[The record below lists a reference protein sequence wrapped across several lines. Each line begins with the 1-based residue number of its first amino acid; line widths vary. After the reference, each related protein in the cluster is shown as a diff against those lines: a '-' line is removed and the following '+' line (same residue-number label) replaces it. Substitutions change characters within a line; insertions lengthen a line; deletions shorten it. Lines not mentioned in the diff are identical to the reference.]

1 MFRRLSSLFLAL
13 PLLFLAPTSHSQ
25 TISWLNS
32 SWQYRSAVTIANAGG
47 TTLTGYQLN
56 VVLGSGFDFTKA
68 QSNGGDIRFTASDGV
83 TLLPYWIE
91 SWNAGSSSASLWVKV
106 PSIPAAGATVYL
118 YYGNSSA
125 TSAANGFNTFDFF
138 DDFSS
143 GSIDTTKWT
152 VGGGSWSV
160 VTDTLP
166 NGLSGSVLQGTTN
179 TPNNELL
186 YSSSYTGTDYILEAS
201 GKLISGREWGL
212 GARLNGPTNLYSSN
226 FYADL
231 DTTNNLYVYKWV
243 NNNGSNWATQ
253 LGSVAVGT
261 VNLNTWYKVSMA
273 VHSSLIDVSVNG
285 VAWEHTSDAQ
295 FPTGGVAIFGGE
307 NMVAHFSYV
316 RSRKY
321 AATVPTM
328 TIGAVTTNGVSV
340 ASVTVNPTV
349 VVGGTSSQ
357 GTVTLSGPAPTG
369 GATVTLTSS
378 NTAAAQVPAS
388 VVVAAAASSATFTIT
403 TSAVSSSTT
412 SIISASYNG
421 STQTASLGVTAQTI
435 SWLNSSWQYRSA
447 VTIANA
453 GGTTLTNYQLN
464 VVLGSGFD
472 FTKAQSNGGDI
483 RFTASDGVTLLPYW
497 IESWNAGSSSASL
510 WVKVPSIPA
519 AGATVYLYYGNSS
532 ATSAANGFNTFDFFD
547 DFSSGS
553 IDTTKWTVGGGSWSV
568 VTDTL
573 PNGLSGS
580 VLQGTTNTPNNELLY
595 SSSYTG
601 TDYILEASGKL
612 ISGREWGLG
621 ARLNG
626 PTNLYSSNFYADL
639 DTTNNLYVYKWVNNN
654 GSNWATQL
662 GSVAVGT
669 VNLNTWYK
677 VSMAVH
683 SSLIDVSVNGV
694 AWEHTSDAQF
704 PTGGVAIFGGENMVA
719 HFSYVRSRKYAA
731 TVPTM
736 TIGAVTTNGV
746 SVASVTVNPTVVV
759 GGTSSQGTVTLSG
772 PAPTGGATVTLTSSN
787 TAAAQVPAS
796 VVVAAAASSATFT
809 ITTSA
814 VSSPTTSIISAS
826 FGGTKPTASLT
837 IAHGIPTVA
846 SVTLNPASV
855 LGGNTSQGTVTLSG
869 PALSGGATVT
879 LTSSNTAAAQV
890 PASVVVPSAASS
902 ATFTITTSAVT
913 SSTSS
918 VISASYNSSTQ
929 TTTLTVAQVASSSA
943 VLTYHNDNL
952 RTGQNVHETILT
964 TANVNS
970 SKFGKLF
977 SLPVDGPIFAQPL
990 YMPGVTVGTQTHN
1003 LVFVATEHN
1012 SVYAW
1017 DADTASSTPVWHA
1030 SFINPAGGVT
1040 AIPCAEAAGND
1051 CSTITPEFGIT
1062 STPVVDSSTGT
1073 LYVVASTK
1081 EVSGS
1086 TTSYVYRL
1094 HALSIT
1100 TGQEKFG
1107 GPMTIQATSGSA
1119 TLVPKQQLQ
1128 RPGLLLVNG
1137 VVYIGFG
1144 SHGDVSPWYGWLLGY
1159 NASNLQRVMVFN
1171 TAPANGEGAIWQS
1184 GCGPAADASGNIYFN
1199 TGNGPFDANTGG
1211 VDYGDSV
1218 VKLSSS
1224 GTVLDYFT
1232 PYNQATLD
1240 ATDADVGSSG
1250 LVLLPDQT
1258 GTYAHV
1264 LIGAGKQGVIYS
1276 VNRDGM
1282 GKYNAASN
1290 QNIQS
1295 LAGLSSSGLFGSPA
1309 YWNGNVYFAAWNDY
1323 VRAFQVTNG
1332 MIAQTSHSSI
1342 TLAFPGATPSVSSN
1356 GTSNGIVWIIQE
1368 NVPNDTVITNPPTA
1382 VLRAYDATNLANE
1395 LYDSTQAAGNRDA
1408 AGGAV
1413 KFAVPTVVNGK
1424 VYVGNSNQVTVY
1436 GLLP

>member
-1 MFRRLSSLFLAL
+1 
-13 PLLFLAPTSHSQ
+13 
-25 TISWLNS
+25 
-32 SWQYRSAVTIANAGG
+32 
-47 TTLTGYQLN
+47 
-56 VVLGSGFDFTKA
+56 
-68 QSNGGDIRFTASDGV
+68 
-83 TLLPYWIE
+83 
-91 SWNAGSSSASLWVKV
+91 
-106 PSIPAAGATVYL
+106 
-118 YYGNSSA
+118 
-125 TSAANGFNTFDFF
+125 
-138 DDFSS
+138 
-143 GSIDTTKWT
+143 
-152 VGGGSWSV
+152 
-160 VTDTLP
+160 
-166 NGLSGSVLQGTTN
+166 
-179 TPNNELL
+179 
-186 YSSSYTGTDYILEAS
+186 
-201 GKLISGREWGL
+201 
-212 GARLNGPTNLYSSN
+212 
-226 FYADL
+226 
-231 DTTNNLYVYKWV
+231 
-243 NNNGSNWATQ
+243 
-253 LGSVAVGT
+253 
-261 VNLNTWYKVSMA
+261 
-273 VHSSLIDVSVNG
+273 
-285 VAWEHTSDAQ
+285 
-295 FPTGGVAIFGGE
+295 
-307 NMVAHFSYV
+307 MVAHFSYV

-388 VVVAAAASSATFTIT
+388 VVVAAAAST
-403 TSAVSSSTT
+403 
-412 SIISASYNG
+412 
-421 STQTASLGVTAQTI
+421 
-435 SWLNSSWQYRSA
+435 
-447 VTIANA
+447 
-453 GGTTLTNYQLN
+453 
-464 VVLGSGFD
+464 
-472 FTKAQSNGGDI
+472 
-483 RFTASDGVTLLPYW
+483 
-497 IESWNAGSSSASL
+497 
-510 WVKVPSIPA
+510 
-519 AGATVYLYYGNSS
+519 
-532 ATSAANGFNTFDFFD
+532 
-547 DFSSGS
+547 
-553 IDTTKWTVGGGSWSV
+553 
-568 VTDTL
+568 
-573 PNGLSGS
+573 
-580 VLQGTTNTPNNELLY
+580 
-595 SSSYTG
+595 
-601 TDYILEASGKL
+601 
-612 ISGREWGLG
+612 
-621 ARLNG
+621 
-626 PTNLYSSNFYADL
+626 
-639 DTTNNLYVYKWVNNN
+639 
-654 GSNWATQL
+654 
-662 GSVAVGT
+662 
-669 VNLNTWYK
+669 
-677 VSMAVH
+677 
-683 SSLIDVSVNGV
+683 
-694 AWEHTSDAQF
+694 
-704 PTGGVAIFGGENMVA
+704 
-719 HFSYVRSRKYAA
+719 
-731 TVPTM
+731 
-736 TIGAVTTNGV
+736 
-746 SVASVTVNPTVVV
+746 
-759 GGTSSQGTVTLSG
+759 
-772 PAPTGGATVTLTSSN
+772 
-787 TAAAQVPAS
+787 
-796 VVVAAAASSATFT
+796 ATFT

-814 VSSPTTSIISAS
+814 VSSPTTSTISAS
-826 FGGTKPTASLT
+826 FGGTKPTATLT
-837 IAHGIPTVA
+837 IAHGTPTVA
-846 SVTLNPASV
+846 SVTLNPTSV

-890 PASVVVPSAASS
+890 PASVVVPAAASS

-1062 STPVVDSSTGT
+1062 STPVIDSSTGT

-1107 GPMTIQATSGSA
+1107 GPVTIQATSGSA

-1171 TAPANGEGAIWQS
+1171 TAPTNGEGAIWQS

-1211 VDYGDSV
+1211 VDYGDTI
-1218 VKLSSS
+1218 VKLNSS

-1282 GKYNAASN
+1282 GRYNAASN

-1332 MIAQTSHSSI
+1332 TVAQTSHSSI

-1395 LYDSTQAAGNRDA
+1395 LYDSAQAAGNRDA

-1413 KFAVPTVVNGK
+1413 KFAVPTVANGK
-1424 VYVGNSNQVTVY
+1424 VYVGNSNQVTIY